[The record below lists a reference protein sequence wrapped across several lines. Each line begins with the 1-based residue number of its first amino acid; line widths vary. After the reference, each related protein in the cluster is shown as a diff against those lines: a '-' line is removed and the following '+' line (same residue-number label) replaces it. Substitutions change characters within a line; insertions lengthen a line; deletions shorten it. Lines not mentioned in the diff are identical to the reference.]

1 MGRESEEFQRRKRIN
16 LSRLP
21 NLILTVLVCLV
32 CWTVGYQYSVGY
44 PVVCDT
50 ARQAFHLPDRMLA
63 DLFARFYY
71 TANQFF
77 VRYRSRKDAV
87 AFSFFSTFCQH

>member
-44 PVVCDT
+44 PVVCNT
-50 ARQAFHLPDRMLA
+50 GGSPVWEAVCAILPDKRFTYLIGCSLICLLA
-63 DLFARFYY
+63 FII
-71 TANQFF
+71 Q
-77 VRYRSRKDAV
+77 
-87 AFSFFSTFCQH
+87 